1 MVLCPVGGIKEGM
14 YTYNMS
20 TSSDVKYRQGASF
33 LLATL
38 GRRVERAWATHLT
51 EQGITTAQF
60 TAMAALAEG
69 ERTQAQVATATAVDP
84 RNVGA
89 TIRKLIE
96 ARWVQARPNPAD
108 ARSRLLSL
116 TPEGRQWWNDLQ
128 PGLRQGRN
136 AFFHALTPDELTALE
151 ALLGKLDASHAA
163 DSINVPGQ
171 YT

>member
-1 MVLCPVGGIKEGM
+1 M
-14 YTYNMS
+14 YTYNMN
-20 TSSDVKYRQGASF
+20 TSSDVKYRQRASF

-38 GRRVERAWATHLT
+38 GRRAERAWVTHVA

-84 RNVGA
+84 RNISA

-96 ARWVQARPNPAD
+96 AQWVQARPNPAD

-128 PGLRQGRN
+128 PSLRQGRD
-136 AFFHALTPDELTALE
+136 AFFQALTPDELTALE
-151 ALLGKLDASHAA
+151 RLLGKLDAAHAIE
-163 DSINVPGQ
+163 SINVSGQ

>member
-1 MVLCPVGGIKEGM
+1 
-14 YTYNMS
+14 MS

-38 GRRVERAWATHLT
+38 GRRAERAWATHLT

-84 RNVGA
+84 RNVGG

-128 PGLRQGRN
+128 PGLRQGRD